1 LAVGGSILSAAV
13 GFALLL
19 VVLAVARYINLNLAL
34 ESNGSEG
41 KVEPMTNNDNLKWCA
56 VLETIWSVGVS
67 TVAGALPT

>member
-1 LAVGGSILSAAV
+1 LAVGGSILSAVV

-19 VVLAVARYINLNLAL
+19 ILAVARYINLNLAL
-34 ESNGSEG
+34 GSNGSEG
-41 KVEPMTNNDNLKWCA
+41 KVKPMANNDNLKWCA